1 MTSLWRILKK
11 LEKGQAL
18 SAKVNIYIDSVSQ
31 ITVFLVGITNI
42 PHFFL
47 IWVQNAKYF
56 NI

>member
-42 PHFFL
+42 PHFLL